1 MALRSVDAGGLGNA
15 QIDVQQ
21 EQQLA
26 DLRINQVQIPKQPV
40 DPMLEQRGVAQV
52 ANQWAQL
59 DQAQKGRGSLW
70 QKGDLGKWGSFQRG
84 QARPETDE
92 PELSR
97 AAITIDGDRGG
108 GKKTTV
114 ADVAQAQ
121 ARARAALRHS
131 AGNDTPAW
139 RSIVAV
145 HQRAAEFE
153 EAHLDRPS
161 YGAATGGARSS
172 DRSGRYRRR
181 VLLED

>member
-1 MALRSVDAGGLGNA
+1 MALRSVDALGLGNA

-26 DLRINQVQIPKQPV
+26 DLRSPQVQIPKQPI
-40 DPMLEQRGVAQV
+40 DPLSEQRGLQQV

-59 DQAQKGRGSLW
+59 DRAQKGRGSLW

-84 QARPETDE
+84 QPRPEIDE
-92 PELSR
+92 PEVSR
-97 AAITIDGDRGG
+97 AAITIDGERGG

-114 ADVAQAQ
+114 AEIAQSQ

-139 RSIVAV
+139 RSIVAM

-153 EAHLDRPS
+153 EAHLDRPAH
-161 YGAATGGARSS
+161 GAGSS
-172 DRSGRYRRR
+172 GSSNRPSRYRRR